1 MIKEYTKLDNWFTAK
16 RDRVFKAVFVNDKDK
31 RLLECILRE
40 TLNKSVNIVKFHI
53 TELAVKTVSERVKML
68 DVLIE
73 IDNNKFILCEIN
85 TSFSTVIRERNLMF
99 LEAFSSQRVK
109 RGEKYRKINEI
120 YLINYNFIA
129 DLGGPII
136 RHFTYRDED
145 GKKYSNSRMII
156 NVNMDKLLKNYYNNG
171 GKDAYKHLA
180 MLDMAQKS
188 LHDLAQEDEI
198 ASMYYNKLMEL
209 NTDQEFVQ
217 LLSNDDEYEL
227 YVESEINEA
236 REDAHKEGVKEGID
250 IGKTQGS
257 KESKLEIA
265 NAMLNNHEDLE
276 KIMTYTSLT
285 KDEILNLKNTNN

>member
-85 TSFSTVIRERNLMF
+85 TSFSTVIRERNLTF

-109 RGEKYRKINEI
+109 RGGKYRKINEI

-136 RHFTYRDED
+136 RHFTYRDEE

-156 NVNMDKLLKNYYNNG
+156 NVNMDKLLKNYYNDG
-171 GKDAYKHLA
+171 GKDTYKHLA
-180 MLDMAQKS
+180 MDQKS
-188 LHDLAQEDEI
+188 LHNLAQNDEI

-227 YVESEINEA
+227 YVESEISEA
-236 REDAHKEGVKEGID
+236 REDARKEGIEE
-250 IGKTQGS
+250 GS

-265 NAMLNNHEDLE
+265 KAMLNNHEDLE
-276 KIMTYTSLT
+276 KIMTYTGLT
-285 KDEILNLKNTNN
+285 KDEILNLKNANN

>member
-1 MIKEYTKLDNWFTAK
+1 M
-16 RDRVFKAVFVNDKDK
+16 FKAVFVNDKDK
-31 RLLECILRE
+31 RLLECILKE

-99 LEAFSSQRVK
+99 LEAFSSRRVK

-136 RHFTYRDED
+136 RHFTYRDEN

-156 NVNMDKLLKNYYNNG
+156 NVNMDKLLKNYYNDG
-171 GKDAYKHLA
+171 GKEEYKHLA
-180 MLDMAQKS
+180 MLDMDQKS
-188 LHDLAQEDEI
+188 LHDLAQNDEV

-209 NTDQEFVQ
+209 NTNQEFVQ
-217 LLSNDDEYEL
+217 LLSNDEEYEM
-227 YVESEINEA
+227 YVKSEISEA
-236 REDAHKEGVKEGID
+236 RENARKEGID
-250 IGKTQGS
+250 IGVKRGIKQGTLQGIEQGS

-265 NAMLNNHEDLE
+265 KAMLNAHEDLE
-276 KIMTYTSLT
+276 KIMTYTGLT
-285 KDEILNLKNTNN
+285 EIELKALQD